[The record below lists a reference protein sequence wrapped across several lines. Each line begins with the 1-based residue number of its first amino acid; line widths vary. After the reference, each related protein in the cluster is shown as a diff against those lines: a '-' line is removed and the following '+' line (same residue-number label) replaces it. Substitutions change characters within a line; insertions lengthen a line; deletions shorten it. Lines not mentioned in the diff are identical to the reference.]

1 MLFDDSVPSRVV
13 PLADQERHATADRF
27 YQLLVNEKLGEFMN
41 NVRAPIAGGYGR
53 QNWKDEVG
61 LMA

>member
-1 MLFDDSVPSRVV
+1 MISLLDGLPSRVFGCV
-13 PLADQERHATADRF
+13 ASDRI
-27 YQLLVNEKLGEFMN
+27 LNEKLGEFMN
-41 NVRAPIAGGYGR
+41 NVRAQIAGGYGC